1 MLSVKIVRSPTQ
13 TVIKVA
19 ISTASLVTVGNSE
32 AVPEAFRK
40 EKKLWQIL
48 HRSESWSRGHLS

>member
-1 MLSVKIVRSPTQ
+1 MLSDKIVRSPTQ
-13 TVIKVA
+13 TVINAVV
-19 ISTASLVTVGNSE
+19 STASLVIVGNGK

-48 HRSESWSRGHLS
+48 HRSES